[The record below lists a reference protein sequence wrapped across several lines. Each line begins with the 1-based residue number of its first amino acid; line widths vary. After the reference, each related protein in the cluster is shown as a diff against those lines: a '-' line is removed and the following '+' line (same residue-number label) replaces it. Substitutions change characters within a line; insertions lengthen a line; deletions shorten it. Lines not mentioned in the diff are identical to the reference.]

1 MVTFR
6 AGGVGASIMQ
16 STKQLHVLQ
25 HDQSVPRYISRRE
38 LAQALLAGVAAG
50 LISPLC
56 SAVHPIHR
64 HLLNA
69 ALLDS
74 ADANLSAANDNP
86 RFLSVQQF
94 AELDILSEAMVPG
107 SHNTRA
113 AAFIDLLLS
122 ADTKNVQQ
130 EFLASLTAF
139 ESASQSSYRAEMIAL
154 TPPQLDDLLLAA
166 SHADSADH
174 KHFNFLKDWIAGAY
188 YSSES
193 GMREL
198 GWTPDRVFSV
208 FPPCSHTESHS

>member
-1 MVTFR
+1 
-6 AGGVGASIMQ
+6 MQ

-25 HDQSVPRYISRRE
+25 HDESVPRHISRRE

-74 ADANLSAANDNP
+74 ADANLSAASNKLL
-86 RFLSVQQF
+86 FLSAQQL
-94 AELDILSEAMVPG
+94 AELDILSEAIVPG
-107 SHNTRA
+107 SRKARA
-113 AAFIDLLLS
+113 AGFIDLLLS

-130 EFLASLTAF
+130 EFLASLIAF
-139 ESASQSSYRAEMIAL
+139 ESASQSGYQAEIIAL
-154 TPPQLDDLLLAA
+154 TPAQLHDLLVAT
-166 SHADSADH
+166 SGGDPADH
-174 KHFNFLKDWIAGAY
+174 KHFNFLKGWIAGAY
-188 YSSES
+188 YSSEI

-198 GWTPDRVFSV
+198 GWTPDRVFSA
-208 FPPCSHTESHS
+208 FPLCSHVEGHS

>member
-1 MVTFR
+1 
-6 AGGVGASIMQ
+6 MQ
-16 STKQLHVLQ
+16 SSNQLHVLQ
-25 HDQSVPRYISRRE
+25 HVESVPRHISRRE

-50 LISPLC
+50 LISPLS
-56 SAVHPIHR
+56 SAVHPIHK

-74 ADANLSAANDNP
+74 ADANLSAANNNP
-86 RFLSVQQF
+86 QFLSAQQF
-94 AELDILSEAMVPG
+94 AELDILSEAIVPG
-107 SHNTRA
+107 SRNARA

-122 ADTKNVQQ
+122 VDTKNIQQ

-139 ESASQSSYRAEMIAL
+139 EAASQSSYDAEMIAL

-188 YSSES
+188 YSSEI

-198 GWTPDRVFSV
+198 GWAPVIAFEDGIRSLLNE
-208 FPPCSHTESHS
+208 HAH